1 MSFRIKILGL
11 SVLGIMLTALVIVVV
26 VVIQKGQL
34 HVQLADEVGRLGREE
49 CAKISKDIYLM
60 LRTSH
65 QKLLKDLEGKLN
77 VARDTLAQIGPVA
90 TSDETAA
97 WDAINQYTKQTHR
110 VELPK
115 LMAGR
120 QWLGQNADAGAPLPV
135 VDHVRELVGGTCT
148 IFQRMNEA
156 GDMLRISTNVRNKDG
171 TRAIGTYIPAVGSDG
186 KPDPVVAAILRG
198 EKYTGRAFVVND
210 WYITAYEPLCDAQ
223 KRVIGAIYFGVEQE
237 DVPELR
243 QGIMDVVPGKTGY
256 AYVLGATGDNKG
268 KYVIS
273 YQGKRNGEDIW
284 ETKDAEGN
292 LFIQN
297 LVNDALAA
305 QEGEVTFQRYAW
317 RNQGESEARWKIVA
331 STYFKPWDWV
341 IGVGAYEEDYQDAL
355 GRIDGA
361 TNQLLLWALGG
372 AAAALLICGGIA
384 VVAANS
390 MTRPLV
396 RALDVMELVAAGDY
410 SQRLAITTKDEIGRL
425 SKTINIAVE
434 ATDRAMCEVKEA
446 AQRERQQEAQRA
458 EEQRLAAQRERE
470 LEDQRRSEEQR
481 REEEQQRRKDEEALK
496 DRQRAEA
503 ERAAAEILRKKV
515 DHLLQVVAAAA
526 DGDLTKKVEIEGEE
540 PVDELAAG
548 IRRMFTDLAGVI
560 RQVTESAEQF
570 AEGSRVIA
578 ESSQSL
584 AAGAQTQ
591 SSSVEEM
598 TAAIE
603 ELARSIEGV
612 KENAAEADKVAR
624 QTSELAE
631 QGGVAVQK
639 SVEAMELIRTSSTQ
653 ISEIIQVISEI
664 ASQTN
669 LLALNAAIEA
679 ARAGEHG
686 MGFAVVA
693 DEVRKLAERSNQ
705 AAREIS
711 TLIKESTK
719 RVQEGAELSVQTG
732 ESLEKIIAGVELT
745 ARRIGEIATA
755 TFEQASNAQEVS
767 KAIQGVA
774 QVTEQSAAGSEEMA
788 SSSEELGAQ
797 ACILRELVG
806 QFKVS

>member
-297 LVNDALAA
+297 LVNDKAGPFPVQFHFAL
-305 QEGEVTFQRYAW
+305 
-317 RNQGESEARWKIVA
+317 
-331 STYFKPWDWV
+331 
-341 IGVGAYEEDYQDAL
+341 
-355 GRIDGA
+355 
-361 TNQLLLWALGG
+361 
-372 AAAALLICGGIA
+372 
-384 VVAANS
+384 
-390 MTRPLV
+390 
-396 RALDVMELVAAGDY
+396 
-410 SQRLAITTKDEIGRL
+410 
-425 SKTINIAVE
+425 
-434 ATDRAMCEVKEA
+434 
-446 AQRERQQEAQRA
+446 
-458 EEQRLAAQRERE
+458 
-470 LEDQRRSEEQR
+470 
-481 REEEQQRRKDEEALK
+481 
-496 DRQRAEA
+496 
-503 ERAAAEILRKKV
+503 
-515 DHLLQVVAAAA
+515 
-526 DGDLTKKVEIEGEE
+526 
-540 PVDELAAG
+540 
-548 IRRMFTDLAGVI
+548 
-560 RQVTESAEQF
+560 
-570 AEGSRVIA
+570 
-578 ESSQSL
+578 
-584 AAGAQTQ
+584 
-591 SSSVEEM
+591 
-598 TAAIE
+598 
-603 ELARSIEGV
+603 
-612 KENAAEADKVAR
+612 
-624 QTSELAE
+624 
-631 QGGVAVQK
+631 
-639 SVEAMELIRTSSTQ
+639 
-653 ISEIIQVISEI
+653 
-664 ASQTN
+664 
-669 LLALNAAIEA
+669 
-679 ARAGEHG
+679 
-686 MGFAVVA
+686 
-693 DEVRKLAERSNQ
+693 
-705 AAREIS
+705 
-711 TLIKESTK
+711 
-719 RVQEGAELSVQTG
+719 
-732 ESLEKIIAGVELT
+732 
-745 ARRIGEIATA
+745 
-755 TFEQASNAQEVS
+755 
-767 KAIQGVA
+767 
-774 QVTEQSAAGSEEMA
+774 
-788 SSSEELGAQ
+788 
-797 ACILRELVG
+797 
-806 QFKVS
+806 